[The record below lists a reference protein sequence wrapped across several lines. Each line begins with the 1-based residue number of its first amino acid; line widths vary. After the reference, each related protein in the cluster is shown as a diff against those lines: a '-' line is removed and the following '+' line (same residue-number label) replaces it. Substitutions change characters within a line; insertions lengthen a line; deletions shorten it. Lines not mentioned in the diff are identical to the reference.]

1 MKKLITDIENTIKTV
16 AGSEKPVPEE
26 RFHKH
31 QEYLSYGLKARD
43 FYRIM
48 KEFKSRVLEYSLEQ
62 RLQIAEDLLSRQIGE
77 LGLAGIYITALSIKE
92 IGLEHFNILNRM
104 ADTFRS
110 WSQVD
115 YFCGDVIQPL
125 LKRHTSKVLSL
136 LREWNS
142 STNRWKRRA
151 SVVTFTRKV
160 AKEGKFVQQTL
171 NFCDNLIRDKEDII
185 QKGVGWALKD
195 TMQAAPDKVKTY
207 VKKLRQMGVSSTITL
222 YAIRDLK
229 DEEREQILQVR
240 KGSG

>member
-1 MKKLITDIENTIKTV
+1 MKKLITDIENAIKTA
-16 AGSEKPVPEE
+16 AGTEGPVPEE

-31 QEYLSYGLKARD
+31 REYFSYGLKARD
-43 FYRIM
+43 FHRIM
-48 KEFKSRVLEYSLEQ
+48 KEFKPRFSELSLEQ
-62 RLQIAEDLLSRQIGE
+62 HLQLAEDLLSRQVGE
-77 LGLAGIYITALSIKE
+77 FGLAAIYITALSVKN
-92 IGLEHFNILNRM
+92 LNPEHFDILNRM
-104 ADTFRS
+104 VDTFRS

-115 YFCGDVIQPL
+115 YFCGDVVQPL
-125 LKRHTSKVLSL
+125 LKKHTSKVLSL

-171 NFCDNLIRDKEDII
+171 NFCDNLIRDKEDIVL
-185 QKGVGWALKD
+185 KGVGWALKD
-195 TMQAAPDKVKTY
+195 TMRSAPDKVKAY

-222 YAIRDLK
+222 YAIRGLK

-240 KGSG
+240 KSG